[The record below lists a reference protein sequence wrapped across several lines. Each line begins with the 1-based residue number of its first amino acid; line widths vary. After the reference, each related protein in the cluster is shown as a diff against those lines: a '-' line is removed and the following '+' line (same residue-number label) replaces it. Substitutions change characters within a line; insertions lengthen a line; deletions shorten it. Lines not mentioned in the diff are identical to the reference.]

1 MVCASLHQRSRVV
14 KIYPLMGDR
23 FEVFVEGRHSEAFEG
38 SLGAIAAAHALAAM
52 LAHEQNAPVMID
64 SPWGAREVSVPW
76 TIEEV
81 DLNKPVELPTRA

>member
-1 MVCASLHQRSRVV
+1 VV
-14 KIYPLMGDR
+14 EIRQLPEGR
-23 FEVFVEGRHSEAFEG
+23 FEVFAEGHHSEAFEG

-52 LAHEQNAPVMID
+52 LAQEQNQPVVID

-81 DLNKPVELPTRA
+81 DRTKSTEQPARA